1 MRADRVCAAYTRG
14 LVCHSHMERVIVL
27 LTILTAKKS
36 FAAVESVLRERGT
49 RVLSRNSDMSQI
61 VRADR
66 VCAAYTRGLV
76 CHSHME
82 RVIVLLTILTAKKRF
97 AAVESVLREC
107 GTRVLSRNSDMSQI
121 VRADR
126 VCAAYTRGLV
136 CHSHMERVNVLQAIL
151 TAQKTT
157 WR

>member
-1 MRADRVCAAYTRG
+1 
-14 LVCHSHMERVIVL
+14 MEL
-27 LTILTAKKS
+27 LCCFLTAKKS

-97 AAVESVLREC
+97 AAVESVLRER
-107 GTRVLSRNSDMSQI
+107 GTRVLSRNSDMS
-121 VRADR
+121 
-126 VCAAYTRGLV
+126 
-136 CHSHMERVNVLQAIL
+136 
-151 TAQKTT
+151 
-157 WR
+157 